1 MGIFREYWNKCFWRP
16 KAQVGIFREYR
27 NKCFWR
33 PKCFGKAPPQIMPLR
48 ILSGKGAVQIM
59 PFRKLGGKCHFL
71 LRFCMR
77 KWSETYIV
85 SSCRGFNFLPHY
97 LSRAPH
103 STQRTL
109 RSCTLSVWY
118 LGQECKS
125 VVWTLNTHTN
135 SLFDYIGHSIIQSS
149 LICISC
155 TGQSAS
161 EIVTARQRS
170 WGSLMFSRVS
180 VCHNVEGTVILS
192 GGGSHVN
199 ITHNTLNLT
208 V

>member
-1 MGIFREYWNKCFWRP
+1 MVFGARLLQKTAMLMMSHERESESIYSFN
-16 KAQVGIFREYR
+16 
-27 NKCFWR
+27 N
-33 PKCFGKAPPQIMPLR
+33 PQ
-48 ILSGKGAVQIM
+48 K
-59 PFRKLGGKCHFL
+59 
-71 LRFCMR
+71 
-77 KWSETYIV
+77 YIV

-103 STQRTL
+103 STQRML

-125 VVWTLNTHTN
+125 VVWTLNTHTK
-135 SLFDYIGHSIIQSS
+135 SLFDYTGHSIIQSL

-170 WGSLMFSRVS
+170 WGNVMFSRVS
-180 VCHNVEGTVILS
+180 VCHSVGGTVILS
-192 GGGSHVN
+192 GGGVPCEHYP
-199 ITHNTLNLT
+199 
-208 V
+208 